1 MPDSV
6 SIVEA
11 FAAGVAAI
19 RLPCALV
26 LTPALLAFLAGSSL
40 TGTPR
45 QAGQLLLGNSL
56 TFAVGFLVAFA
67 ALGSSLGGLSRA
79 LYDGREWVAWVGGIV
94 LFAVGLAA
102 VGLLRFR
109 LRLGSR
115 DWRAPGGWR
124 LGAAALVGFAVA
136 AAWTPCVDRT
146 LSQVLTLAAD
156 PATGGAG
163 AGLLSVWTLGLMTPL
178 LALGALAGITLHRFA
193 PGRWPAY
200 GGALGGVLTIVL
212 GVLVFTDRF
221 TQYTGYLRFLSF

>member
-6 SIVEA
+6 SIAAA
-11 FAAGVAAI
+11 FTAGVAAI
-19 RLPCALV
+19 RFPCALV
-26 LTPALLAFLAGSSL
+26 LTPAFLAFLAGSSL

-56 TFAVGFLVAFA
+56 AFAVGFLVAFV
-67 ALGSSLGGLSRA
+67 ALGSSLGELSRA
-79 LYDGREWVAWVGGIV
+79 LYDGRAWVAGVGGMV
-94 LFAVGLAA
+94 LFAIGLGAL
-102 VGLLRFR
+102 GLLTFR
-109 LRLGSR
+109 PRLGNRDWLVPGGLRLG
-115 DWRAPGGWR
+115 
-124 LGAAALVGFAVA
+124 GAAVVGFAVA

-178 LALGALAGITLHRFA
+178 LALGALAGIILRRFA
-193 PGRWPAY
+193 SGSWPAY